1 LDKEELMRKKI
12 YNVINKI
19 YGILMTASFF
29 AGVLPL
35 IPFIVAIIIG
45 GEVGEAISV
54 FLYKQY
60 YPWVIVV
67 GTIAIIIGLVGMY
80 IAKIEA
86 LSVKKTTA
94 DEEESK
100 SEDDVVA

>member
-1 LDKEELMRKKI
+1 MRKKI

-45 GEVGEAISV
+45 GETGEAISV

-67 GTIAIIIGLVGMY
+67 GSISIVIGLIGMY
-80 IAKIEA
+80 IAKVEA

-100 SEDDVVA
+100 SEDDIVA